1 MDLVFF
7 RMEVLGDSSG
17 TRKRSDMSSTHP
29 TQIHLESKKRKWQV
43 GSFNITFPFQLVAI
57 SDELQGVRFIRRIDV
72 VHVNVQV
79 VRRVQEVVRQQRA
92 FAVVQRKVHLGR
104 DERSAFAARR
114 GNAAIAPRWAQVQGV
129 GWSCSKGI
137 AKHTV
142 LEWRG
147 GGGVGDILSCTLPR
161 CYLQALSSVRPQE
174 GSMSPYSGS
183 SLKANNEYWLRKTK
197 PNLILNF
204 CVFFNGVME

>member
-17 TRKRSDMSSTHP
+17 TMRRSDMSSHP
-29 TQIHLESKKRKWQV
+29 TQIHLESKKRTWQL

-57 SDELQGVRFIRRIDV
+57 SDELQGVRFIWRIDV

-137 AKHTV
+137 AKHAV
-142 LEWRG
+142 LEWG
-147 GGGVGDILSCTLPR
+147 GGDILSCTLPR

-183 SLKANNEYWLRKTK
+183 SLKANNECWVRKTK

-204 CVFFNGVME
+204 RVFFNGVMK

>member
-1 MDLVFF
+1 MLMTTRDRNLKPPSWIWCS
-7 RMEVLGDSSG
+7 LGWRCWVTAVERWEG
-17 TRKRSDMSSTHP
+17 QTCPHP
-29 TQIHLESKKRKWQV
+29 TQIHLESKKRTWQL

-57 SDELQGVRFIRRIDV
+57 SDELQGVRFIWRIDV

-137 AKHTV
+137 AKHAV
-142 LEWRG
+142 LEWG
-147 GGGVGDILSCTLPR
+147 GGWHSVLYS
-161 CYLQALSSVRPQE
+161 SSVLPT
-174 GSMSPYSGS
+174 GSVIGQ
-183 SLKANNEYWLRKTK
+183 TTG
-197 PNLILNF
+197 
-204 CVFFNGVME
+204 GVHVSVLWK